1 MKDREMTR
9 NRLET
14 TLIETVERWAKQ
26 CATAEEV
33 EALAAVAKVL
43 ADMQKD

>member
-1 MKDREMTR
+1 MEIKPSVRK
-9 NRLET
+9 RLESV
-14 TLIETVERWAKQ
+14 LIEMVEKWSKQ

-43 ADMQKD
+43 ADMQKG